1 MLNVWD
7 KVTQMEKYE
16 SKIIFTF
23 QFLSKIELK
32 EQSSREFCAIL
43 TKGKY
48 KFKCFSLRSYLFV

>member
-1 MLNVWD
+1 MYEIKLHKW
-7 KVTQMEKYE
+7 KLYE
-16 SKIIFTF
+16 SEIIFTF
-23 QFLSKIELK
+23 QFWGKIELK